1 MEYLEGHAFHFP
13 GLDSLRWQWR
23 IQTFRWGGGGGGGGH
38 PDPEIRGGAVLKK
51 VFSALRASVWSKSKG
66 GAGLPRA
73 PPLNPPLVEADP
85 PIV

>member
-13 GLDSLRWQWR
+13 GLDTSIACVDSDGSRLSD
-23 IQTFRWGGGGGGGGH
+23 GGGGGT
-38 PDPEIRGGAVLKK
+38 VLKK
-51 VFSALRASVWSKSKG
+51 FFSALRALVWSKSKG
-66 GAGLPRA
+66 GAGLLRA

>member
-1 MEYLEGHAFHFP
+1 MKYLEGHAFHFP

-23 IQTFRWGGGGGGGGH
+23 IQWRSPRPWDKG
-38 PDPEIRGGAVLKK
+38 GGAVLKK

-73 PPLNPPLVEADP
+73 PSLNPPLVEADP

>member
-1 MEYLEGHAFHFP
+1 MHFTFQTSIACVDSD
-13 GLDSLRWQWR
+13 GSRLLDG
-23 IQTFRWGGGGGGGGH
+23 GGGGGGGGH